1 MIHRKQPAPSVKRG
15 WVESCLVLALVG
27 FPATT
32 FAQEHP
38 ARDPVGAEEL
48 FRQGVV
54 AKNRG
59 DWQTAC
65 DKFKKS
71 FDLEPAVS
79 TQYKLASCHEHAGR
93 LASAWYGYQSALKMN
108 RHTPSHKR
116 QRELD
121 TSIRAA
127 LAELEPRIP
136 RLRIRVEPTAEG
148 LELMRDGDSLA
159 PASVLGEP
167 LPVDPGE
174 HTVAARAP
182 GFTEQEVRV
191 TVTEGRTFD
200 VVLELVA
207 AASSHAV
214 GQQLPAPAAPAR
226 RAPALSKPLPTA
238 AVPPA
243 PSQPPQVAAVPPASA
258 LEASN
263 SSAPQTGLRVP
274 HQPQNGKPVDRA
286 SYRGWTQVQT
296 AYVVGAAGIVS
307 LLAAGYFGL
316 RTLDYVSQMH
326 DHRRDDGTY
335 DGGVM
340 EPRDRA
346 VKSQTIGLVLAG
358 AGAVLGAVGIGLYT
372 TAPHGVARE
381 SRAWQVSP
389 EATLTGVALS
399 GRW

>member
-1 MIHRKQPAPSVKRG
+1 M
-15 WVESCLVLALVG
+15 LALVG

-200 VVLELVA
+200 GVLERVAAGAA
-207 AASSHAV
+207 AASCSR
-214 GQQLPAPAAPAR
+214 APRVCAGGLEFKRTANRAASAAPTPEWQTSRPRVIPGLDSGANSVR
-226 RAPALSKPLPTA
+226 GWGGGHREPAGCGLLW
-238 AVPPA
+238 
-243 PSQPPQVAAVPPASA
+243 SA
-258 LEASN
+258 D
-263 SSAPQTGLRVP
+263 TGLR
-274 HQPQNGKPVDRA
+274 QSD
-286 SYRGWTQVQT
+286 
-296 AYVVGAAGIVS
+296 
-307 LLAAGYFGL
+307 
-316 RTLDYVSQMH
+316 
-326 DHRRDDGTY
+326 
-335 DGGVM
+335 
-340 EPRDRA
+340 
-346 VKSQTIGLVLAG
+346 
-358 AGAVLGAVGIGLYT
+358 
-372 TAPHGVARE
+372 ARP
-381 SRAWQVSP
+381 SA
-389 EATLTGVALS
+389 
-399 GRW
+399 